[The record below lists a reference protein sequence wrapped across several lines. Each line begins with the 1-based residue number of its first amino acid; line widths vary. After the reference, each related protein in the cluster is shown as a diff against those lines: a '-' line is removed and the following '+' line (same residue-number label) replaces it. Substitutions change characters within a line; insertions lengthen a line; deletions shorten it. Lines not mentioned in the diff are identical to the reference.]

1 MSIIIQYYGAFRA
14 LGTSITLDILPPA
27 RIADIKAALSNQLGS
42 AHAVLIGDS
51 VLANE
56 SDILQDNTIINDGCT
71 LSILPPV
78 CGG

>member
-14 LGTSITLDILPPA
+14 LGTSIILDIEAPV
-27 RIADIKAALSNQLGS
+27 RITDIKTALGHQLGPTHT
-42 AHAVLIGDS
+42 ALIGDS
-51 VLANE
+51 VLAND
-56 SDILQDNTIINDGCT
+56 SDILQDDTLINDGCT

>member
-14 LGTSITLDILPPA
+14 LGTSITLDIDAPV
-27 RIADIKAALSNQLGS
+27 RIADIKIALGHQLGS
-42 AHAVLIGDS
+42 THTALIGDS
-51 VLANE
+51 VLAND
-56 SDILQDNTIINDGCT
+56 SDILQDDTLISDVCT